1 MNPTDPMDDDF
12 RDSEISSLLGRV
24 GGDAP
29 ATDAAYHDVLHR
41 VRRVRRRRTIVTTL
55 GAGILIV
62 AVGTLVVQSS
72 SRRSD
77 RVALEPRSAVVTTPD
92 GSVVTTPDGVAV
104 TVIIEPNDTTTPT
117 TPGSDDVPGSGGN
130 PGNSAP
136 GSNSTTPSDPGT
148 SDPSDS
154 SVPSGTNRP
163 TGSTDDT
170 TTPAPTTPAT
180 TTTKPTPATTT
191 TKPTPAT
198 TTTTTT
204 TKPSLPP
211 TTKPV
216 VPSVPVTARPTTPTP
231 TTAPRFDNVTYAC
244 GAGAIDVDVVNNS
257 FVVGS
262 LTTRVL
268 PGFNA
273 SIKSVKA
280 KSIEIEFTS
289 ARGKTVATL
298 KMRISGS
305 KVEKECGLEVDA
317 KAESNDDSRDDA
329 RDDNNGERAGD

>member
-1 MNPTDPMDDDF
+1 MNPIDPMDDDF

-29 ATDAAYHDVLHR
+29 ATDTAYRDVLHR

-180 TTTKPTPATTT
+180 TTT
-191 TKPTPAT
+191 
-198 TTTTTT
+198 TTT

-329 RDDNNGERAGD
+329 GDDNNGERAGD

>member
-1 MNPTDPMDDDF
+1 MNPIDPMDDDF

-130 PGNSAP
+130 PDNSAP

-170 TTPAPTTPAT
+170 TPPAPT
-180 TTTKPTPATTT
+180 
-191 TKPTPAT
+191 TPAT

-216 VPSVPVTARPTTPTP
+216 VPSVPVTARPTTP

-329 RDDNNGERAGD
+329 GDDNNGERAGD

>member
-1 MNPTDPMDDDF
+1 MNPIDPMDDDF

-62 AVGTLVVQSS
+62 AVGALVVQSS

-136 GSNSTTPSDPGT
+136 GSNSTNPSDPGT

-170 TTPAPTTPAT
+170 TPPAPTTPAT
-180 TTTKPTPATTT
+180 TTA
-191 TKPTPAT
+191 
-198 TTTTTT
+198 TTT

-216 VPSVPVTARPTTPTP
+216 VPSVPVTARPTTP

-317 KAESNDDSRDDA
+317 KAESNDDPRDDA
-329 RDDNNGERAGD
+329 GDDNNGERAGD

>member
-1 MNPTDPMDDDF
+1 MNPIDPMDDDF

-170 TTPAPTTPAT
+170 TPPAPT
-180 TTTKPTPATTT
+180 
-191 TKPTPAT
+191 TPAT

-329 RDDNNGERAGD
+329 GDDNNGERAGD

>member
-1 MNPTDPMDDDF
+1 MNPIDPMDDDF

-170 TTPAPTTPAT
+170 TPPAPT
-180 TTTKPTPATTT
+180 
-191 TKPTPAT
+191 TPAT

-317 KAESNDDSRDDA
+317 KTESNDDSRDDA
-329 RDDNNGERAGD
+329 GDDNNGERAGD